1 MSHIPINYIREY
13 RGIKRGLSGGSM
25 IKFYDQNKVMI
36 GMYLAHEDLVQRRIF
51 FCKASLALDQHSSLR
66 RLNLSFVDISAFS
79 D

>member
-1 MSHIPINYIREY
+1 
-13 RGIKRGLSGGSM
+13 M